1 MNLRTI
7 GRFGAQEISTLRQ
20 KCLLYPSQII
30 PISGDIPKI
39 DLSETRKRAA
49 VLIPLCNFK
58 GSLSVIFT
66 LRSATVGTHRSQ
78 VSFPGGHI
86 NEGESDVEAAIRET
100 REELG
105 ANIGPIEILGQC
117 QLVHA
122 TTGTI
127 VTPVL
132 GFLSEEFTDYSLFEP
147 NASEVDRVFIR
158 SLDQLMDP
166 SCNTTEQYQRNG
178 KTTTLPVFGPNEG
191 VERIWG
197 LTALILKGVLRH
209 ILMDFPKT

>member
-1 MNLRTI
+1 M
-7 GRFGAQEISTLRQ
+7 
-20 KCLLYPSQII
+20 
-30 PISGDIPKI
+30 
-39 DLSETRKRAA
+39 
-49 VLIPLCNFK
+49 
-58 GSLSVIFT
+58 
-66 LRSATVGTHRSQ
+66 
-78 VSFPGGHI
+78 SFPGGHI

-105 ANIGPIEILGQC
+105 AKIGDIEILGQC
-117 QLVHA
+117 QLVPA
-122 TTGTI
+122 ITGTI

-166 SCNTTEQYQRNG
+166 SYNTSEEYQRLG

-191 VERIWG
+191 DERIWG
-197 LTALILKGVLRH
+197 LTAFILKGVLHHVLQDSRQS
-209 ILMDFPKT
+209 